1 MTRALALVMFL
12 VAAPAMADSTP
23 STPAAKPAPA
33 AKTDAA
39 PAAKTETVKTEALA
53 TKGCKK
59 TVVGR
64 GLDRKVVCVVEAEI
78 DVNAGAPK
86 PNVIV
91 VHQSARQVVG
101 RPKSESRLKG
111 LPQRL
116 NP

>member
-1 MTRALALVMFL
+1 VSAHTWAMTRALALVMFL

-23 STPAAKPAPA
+23 STPSKH
-33 AKTDAA
+33 AA
-39 PAAKTETVKTEALA
+39 PTRNLPAKAEAPVAA
-53 TKGCKK
+53 KGCKK
-59 TVVGR
+59 TVIGR
-64 GLDRKVVCVVEAEI
+64 GLDRKVVCVIETEI

-86 PNVIV
+86 PNVVI
-91 VHQSARQVVG
+91 VHQSPRHVVG